1 LEETKDKESG
11 KEKDKVDEKAVGS
24 TGEGEKVDKAEKE
37 QAKTE
42 ETTTALPATTTS
54 MLSPT

>member
-1 LEETKDKESG
+1 MKETKDKESG

-24 TGEGEKVDKAEKE
+24 TGEGEKVDKAERE
-37 QAKTE
+37 QEKNE
-42 ETTTALPATTTS
+42 ETTTALPATMIS